1 MARKTIN
8 PSSGRLFTLGRV
20 AIGQF
25 SAQITAF
32 EQMVGYSR
40 HHFASFA
47 DNKCDGVKGGARLT
61 ASACKVIIGMLKE
74 NISTGGQG
82 LSAQWPTLSSEYE
95 DKKEKYVGGLGQ
107 WRLTDKILNSI
118 GIQKRWGEAGRS
130 VGIYGNEYIPKIG
143 FAAMRGGRPSGK
155 IRPST
160 YAFWNEFGTNPT
172 KYSGGQP
179 PRPVFIPT
187 YKQFATKYL
196 PGLASAIG
204 ESLDDDF
211 KRLAKNIGKL
221 GGKFAGEKV
230 KLEFREDAVLGP
242 TFFEAAGGGDAYQKQ
257 LKKTMRA
264 SGADKWLTEHAGELG
279 EFED

>member
-25 SAQITAF
+25 SAQITSF

-47 DNKCDGVKGGARLT
+47 DNKCDGVKGGARFT
-61 ASACKVIIGMLKE
+61 ASACRVVIGMLKE

-82 LSAQWPTLSSEYE
+82 LPVQWPDLSSEYE
-95 DKKEKYVGGLGQ
+95 AKKEKYVGGLGQ
-107 WRLTDKILNSI
+107 WRLTDKVLNSI

-130 VGIYGNEYIPKIG
+130 VGIYGNEYIPKKG
-143 FAAMRGGRPSGK
+143 FAAMRGEGPSGS

-160 YAFWNEFGTNPT
+160 YVFWNEFGTNPT
-172 KYSGGQP
+172 HYSGGQP

-187 YKQFATKYL
+187 HQQFARKYL
-196 PGLASAIG
+196 PGLASAIS
-204 ESLDDDF
+204 ESLDEDYE
-211 KRLAKNIGKL
+211 RLAKNIGKM

-242 TFFEAAGGGDAYQKQ
+242 THFEAAEGGDAYQKQ
-257 LKKTMRA
+257 LKKTMAA

-279 EFED
+279 EHED